1 MMQLITM
8 TKQAFAD
15 YLPLAIS
22 QFAEEKVLA
31 GNWTANESVQLSQ
44 ETFANLLPNDENT
57 KDHHLFSIQQDLLL
71 VGMIWLHQSST
82 TASFIYDFI
91 IFDEFQRK
99 GYGEQAM
106 KLLEIEA
113 RKLGIEEIGLHV
125 FGHNNGAIKLYNKLG
140 YITTNISMT
149 KKI

>member
-1 MMQLITM
+1 MQLITM